1 MPARNPEPNDPEA
14 GAAGAS
20 RPVERAAAAEVNG
33 RRVNEAIER
42 GAQGTGTAVFVCE
55 CGNLGCS
62 ATVELA
68 IADYERVRSGF
79 ERFLVVPGHEL
90 EGIEEVVERHGSY
103 LVVAKRDDQ
112 AAAIAYATDDRDD
125 G

>member
-1 MPARNPEPNDPEA
+1 VSD
-14 GAAGAS
+14 GGDS

-42 GAQGTGTAVFVCE
+42 GAPGAAAVFVCE

-62 ATVELA
+62 ETVELT
-68 IADYERVRSGF
+68 IDEYEAVRSGF
-79 ERFLVVPGHEL
+79 ERFLVMPGHEIAD
-90 EGIEEVVERHGSY
+90 IEDVIEHHGTY
-103 LVVAKRDDQ
+103 LVVAKRDPR
-112 AAAIAYATDDRDD
+112 AAEMALAADDRDD

>member
-1 MPARNPEPNDPEA
+1 MRDEDPQDPEMDREDA
-14 GAAGAS
+14 
-20 RPVERAAAAEVNG
+20 RPVEPAAAAEVNG

-62 ATVELA
+62 ETVELA
-68 IADYERVRSGF
+68 ISEYEGVRSGF
-79 ERFLVVPGHEL
+79 ERFLVVPGHQ
-90 EGIEEVVERHGSY
+90 IEEIEDVVERHDSF
-103 LVVAKRDDQ
+103 LVVAKRDDR
-112 AAAIAYATDDRDD
+112 AAQIAYATDDRDD

>member
-1 MPARNPEPNDPEA
+1 MRPEGDSVSVARA
-14 GAAGAS
+14 G
-20 RPVERAAAAEVNG
+20 AAEVNG

-42 GAQGTGTAVFVCE
+42 GARGTGTAVFVCE

-62 ATVELA
+62 ETVELTISA
-68 IADYERVRSGF
+68 YEGVRSGF
-79 ERFLVVPGHEL
+79 ERFLVMPGHEIG
-90 EGIEEVVERHGSY
+90 EIEDVVERHGSY

-112 AAAIAYATDDRDD
+112 AAEMAYATDDRDD

>member
-1 MPARNPEPNDPEA
+1 MAPEDDSSSA
-14 GAAGAS
+14 
-20 RPVERAAAAEVNG
+20 VERAAAAEVNG

-62 ATVELA
+62 DTVVLT
-68 IADYERVRSGF
+68 IAEYEDVRSGF
-79 ERFLVVPGHEL
+79 DRFLVVPGHE
-90 EGIEEVVERHGSY
+90 IEEIEDVVERHASY
-103 LVVAKRDDQ
+103 LVVAKRDGE
-112 AAAIAYATDDRDD
+112 AAAMAYVADDRDD